1 MRILVDNRVRASGAT
16 EQQLAALR
24 ALAEHDNPALAEL
37 PRLRASLAQRPRDK
51 VLRARVAELEA
62 LPAKVRLWEETRS
75 LSYALSV
82 PRGLSLDVANH
93 PALRGSSLI
102 SGIGEGDPLL
112 RVWRPGELRL
122 RRPLWEH
129 QEAFLEPAL
138 REEQGILRAAT
149 GSGKTMTLLAVFTR
163 LALPTLVVVPSQAL
177 AEQWVRTA
185 LAEVE
190 GLRPEHVGVIG
201 GGKNEVRPLT
211 VAVCDSLA
219 VDDCRRAR
227 ELSRS
232 FGVLLFDEVYGAAAR
247 TRFAVVDASCAR
259 YRFAAGDDERRKDE
273 GEFFTYAAFGR
284 VLHSVT
290 RRAAEASGAIVPVRV
305 RLVETGC
312 APPPW
317 WEELDAYARG
327 MRRTDLIRHLE
338 ADPGR
343 SALLSALV
351 VRAAREG
358 QVLCFAHHVDH
369 VRRMHADALAM
380 SAAELHRGGR
390 ETAIPYDAGD
400 LAGRTGFFLGGAQMA
415 KERRET
421 CARLRSG
428 ECRATFA
435 TYKALGKGVDLPGA
449 TRAVLASP
457 IHNDREGV
465 NQVLGRLCRS
475 ADGKQAPEA
484 VVLFDER
491 VFGPSFVR
499 AFTRGG
505 REVVVERRGEGPGGR
520 EVVTAREYLQE
531 VGDGQ
536 ARRGGAGG
544 ESGESAGSFFRKLG
558 RRG

>member
-1 MRILVDNRVRASGAT
+1 MRILIDNRVRASGAT
-16 EQQLAALR
+16 EEQLAALR
-24 ALAEHDNPALAEL
+24 ALGEHDNPALAEL
-37 PRLRASLAQRPRDK
+37 PRLRASLAQRPRDR

-62 LPAKVRLWEETRS
+62 LPAKVRLWETEGDG
-75 LSYALSV
+75 ALSL
-82 PRGLSLDVANH
+82 PRGVPWADACTFTERASTSVRTTLSA
-93 PALRGSSLI
+93 
-102 SGIGEGDPLL
+102 GDPLL
-112 RVWRPGELRL
+112 RVWKTGDLRL

-129 QEAFLEPAL
+129 QAAFVEPAL
-138 REEQGILRAAT
+138 REDQGVLRAAT
-149 GSGKTMTLLAVFTR
+149 GSGKTMALLAVFAR
-163 LALPTLVVVPSQAL
+163 VALPTLVVVPSQAL
-177 AEQWVRTA
+177 ADQWVATA
-185 LAEVE
+185 LREVG
-190 GLRPEHVGVIG
+190 GLRPEHVGLVG
-201 GGKNEVRPLT
+201 DGKFEVRPLT

-227 ELSRS
+227 ELARS

-259 YRFAAGDDERRKDE
+259 YRLAAGDDERRKDE

-284 VLHSVT
+284 VLHTVT
-290 RRAAEASGAIVPVRV
+290 RKEAEASGAIVPVRV

-343 SALLSALV
+343 AALLSALIT
-351 VRAAREG
+351 RAAREG

-369 VRRMHADALAM
+369 VRRMHADALAVTP
-380 SAAELHRGGR
+380 EPGGLLP
-390 ETAIPYDAGD
+390 ESG

-421 CARLRSG
+421 CARLRDGS
-428 ECRATFA
+428 CRAAFA

-484 VVLFDER
+484 LVLFDER
-491 VFGPSFVR
+491 IFGPSFVR

-520 EVVTAREYLQE
+520 EVVAAREYLQE

-544 ESGESAGSFFRKLG
+544 DSGESAGSFFRKLG
-558 RRG
+558 RR